1 MNDAAIASAL
11 HAARARLGA
20 RDVAGARAALAP
32 LLARHGSRP
41 DVLHLQ
47 GLIERDG
54 GDFAAAAATL
64 AHAVKLSGGS
74 AEIRNSL
81 GNVLESMGRLE
92 EADRE
97 FAAAIEAQP
106 SYLPAWINRGRVAST
121 RGAHELAIDTLE
133 RACRI
138 DPRSSLALV
147 TLGNACRR
155 AGRHAEAVEPL
166 RRAAQLDPAKAPP
179 RLGLGLAL
187 RALGRPQEAIAEYE
201 AAERA
206 GAKAPQLL
214 ESRAAAWAEI
224 GDLERARTDLERLT
238 AQHPGYLP
246 GHRTRARLF
255 WEWALEGDPFESYR
269 RTAEAFPREAA
280 IWNAWID
287 ALLSFRQYPQAVEVT
302 GRAQAALGASPGIAA
317 AQAIAQ
323 SEIGALAEATKLF
336 EACLPA
342 LSGAAPFLNAF
353 ARHLLKS
360 ADPARAAGTAEG
372 ALRHDPDNQVA
383 WAYLG
388 TAWRLTG
395 DAREL
400 WLHDYDRHVARIAT
414 TPPDGSQSAEA
425 FARETAEILRS
436 LHRTSVHPA
445 DQTLRG
451 GTQTPGAL
459 FDRPEPEI
467 RRIRETVEH
476 AARAFVAGLPDDAA
490 HPLLRRKSQEIAF
503 SGSWSVRL
511 TSHGFHV
518 NHVHERGWI
527 SSAYYFALP
536 PRDES
541 EPEHAGWLQLGAP
554 PEELGLGL
562 APRRIVEP
570 AVGTLV
576 LFPSSMWHGTVPF
589 ASEGERLTAAFDI
602 VPAG

>member
-1 MNDAAIASAL
+1 MNKQAISATLQAAQDL
-11 HAARARLGA
+11 LRRG
-20 RDVAGARAALAP
+20 DVAGARSTVAALLP
-32 LLARHGSRP
+32 RHAGRA
-41 DVLHLQ
+41 DVIHLQ
-47 GLIERDG
+47 GLIERAS
-54 GDFAAAAATL
+54 GDLAAAATFL
-64 AHAVKLSGGS
+64 ARAVELSGGS
-74 AEIRNSL
+74 PEIRNSL

-92 EADRE
+92 EAERE
-97 FAAAIEAQP
+97 FAAAIAAQP

-121 RGAHELAIDTLE
+121 RGAHGVAIEALE
-133 RACRI
+133 RACRM

-147 TLGNACRR
+147 TLGNAYRR
-155 AGRHAEAVEPL
+155 AGRHAEAIDPL
-166 RRAAQLDPAKAPP
+166 RRAARLDPAKPAP

-187 RALGRPQEAIAEYE
+187 RSLGRAQEAIAEYD

-214 ESRAAAWAEI
+214 ESRAAAWAEL
-224 GDLERARTDLERLT
+224 GDLAKARADLERLT
-238 AQHPGYLP
+238 TQHPAYLA

-269 RTAEAFPREAA
+269 RTAQAFPREAA

-287 ALLSFRQYPQAVEVT
+287 ALLSFGRFAEAVEVT
-302 GRAQAALGASPGIAA
+302 SRAEASLGPSPGTAA
-317 AQAIAQ
+317 ARAIAQ
-323 SEIGALAEATKLF
+323 SELGELDAASQLF
-336 EACLPA
+336 DACLPS
-342 LSGAAPFLNAF
+342 LSGVAPFLNAF
-353 ARHLLKS
+353 ARHLLK
-360 ADPARAAGTAEG
+360 AQDPARAAATAED
-372 ALRHDPDNQVA
+372 ALLRDRDNQVA

-388 TAWRLTG
+388 TAWRVMG

-400 WLHDYDRHVARIAT
+400 WLHDYDRHVARIEA
-414 TPPDGSQSAEA
+414 TPPDGSRSAEV

-436 LHRTSVHPA
+436 LHQTTVHPA

-476 AARAFVAGLPDDAA
+476 AARIFIAGLPDDPG
-490 HPLLRRKSQEIAF
+490 HPLLRRKSEEIAF

-511 TSHGFHV
+511 TSQGFHI

-536 PRDES
+536 PAGPS

-562 APRRIVEP
+562 EPRRRVEP

-589 ASEGERLTAAFDI
+589 ASRGERLTAAFDI
-602 VPAG
+602 VPAA

>member
-1 MNDAAIASAL
+1 MTDAAIASSL

-20 RDVAGARAALAP
+20 GDVAGARAALAP
-32 LLARHGSRP
+32 LLARHGGRP

-47 GLIERDG
+47 GLIGRDG
-54 GDFAAAAATL
+54 GDLAAAAAAL
-64 AHAVKLSGGS
+64 SRAAELSGGS

-81 GNVLESMGRLE
+81 GNVLESMGRLD

-97 FAAAIEAQP
+97 FAAAIAAQP
-106 SYLPAWINRGRVAST
+106 SYLPAWINRGRVASA
-121 RGAHELAIDTLE
+121 RGAHDFAIETLE
-133 RACRI
+133 RACRM

-155 AGRHAEAVEPL
+155 AGRHAEAVAPL
-166 RRAAQLDPAKAPP
+166 RRAAQLDPARAAP

-187 RALGRPQEAIAEYE
+187 RSLGRAQEAIAEYE

-214 ESRAAAWAEI
+214 ESRAAAWAEL
-224 GDLERARTDLERLT
+224 GDLDRARADLERLT
-238 AQHPGYLP
+238 TQHPGYLA

-287 ALLSFRQYPQAVEVT
+287 ALLSFRQYAQAVEVT
-302 GRAQAALGASPGIAA
+302 AKAEAALGPSPGITAA
-317 AQAIAQ
+317 RAIAQ
-323 SEIGALAEATKLF
+323 SEVGELEAATQLF

-360 ADPARAAGTAEG
+360 HDPARAAGTAEDV
-372 ALRHDPDNQVA
+372 LRGDPDNQVA

-388 TAWRLTG
+388 TAWRVAG

-400 WLHDYDRHVARIAT
+400 WLHDYDRHVARIEA
-414 TPPDGSQSAEA
+414 TPPDGSRSAEA
-425 FARETAEILRS
+425 FARETADILRS
-436 LHRTSVHPA
+436 LHQTSVHPA

-476 AARAFVAGLPDDAA
+476 AARAFIANLPDDPG
-490 HPLLRRKSQEIAF
+490 HPLLRRKSKEIAF

-511 TSHGFHV
+511 TSHGFHI

-536 PRDES
+536 PAAPS

-562 APRRIVEP
+562 APRGIVEP
-570 AVGTLV
+570 EVGTLV

-589 ASEGERLTAAFDI
+589 ESEGERLTAAFDI
-602 VPAG
+602 VPAE